1 MDEENRVS
9 EETAAEEVVSAD
21 DAAVKAE
28 TDDKPAVE
36 EPQAEEADAE
46 EAPEKAKRN
55 RKSAKERIAE
65 LTRQRREAEERARKA
80 EAALAKRPAPEDFDD
95 PAAYEEARDDYLY
108 NRRRAREEREQA
120 QATAKAIADAT
131 MADYRSHAAAFRAE
145 APDFEQVAYT
155 APIAD
160 HIASMIAAMGEDGPR
175 VAYALGK
182 DHQFARELST
192 LPPTLAAVELG
203 RLAATAKPQRRL
215 ASKAPP
221 PVAPVT
227 GASGPVN
234 RDPGEMTPAEYRAYR
249 MGKR

>member
-21 DAAVKAE
+21 DAAREAE
-28 TDDKPAVE
+28 TDDKRAVE

-46 EAPEKAKRN
+46 EAPEKKRN

-65 LTRQRREAEERARKA
+65 LTRQRREAEERARRA
-80 EAALAKRPAPEDFDD
+80 EEALAKRPAPEDFDD

-108 NRRRAREEREQA
+108 NRRRAKEERERA
-120 QATAKAIADAT
+120 QATAKTIAEET
-131 MADYRSHAAAFRAE
+131 MADFRSHAAAFKAE
-145 APDFEQVAYT
+145 APDFDAVAYT

-160 HIASMIAAMGEDGPR
+160 HVANMIASMGEDGPR

-182 DHQFARELST
+182 DHQFARELSS

-203 RLAATAKPQRRL
+203 RLAAKAKPQRRL

-221 PVAPVT
+221 PVSPVT

-249 MGKR
+249 MSKR